1 MKEFQEK
8 LDKLEAL
15 MNELDLF
22 IHIEGK
28 KIIVCDFY
36 HSVKT
41 NGFNLTPWD
50 FKRFKRESGGKS

>member
-22 IHIEGK
+22 IHIEDK
-28 KIIVCDFY
+28 QIIVYDFDY
-36 HSVKT
+36 SVKT
-41 NGFNLTPWD
+41 NGFSLTPWD
-50 FKRFKRESGGKS
+50 FKRFRRESGGES